1 MTDKHR
7 RENCEDDVLCSRKK
21 AWYGNK
27 EEITLIWLT
36 RTELHTNNN
45 EAEIILK
52 QLNEINNYVVTF
64 SEPFAC
70 IEYMK
75 SIKTERIFLIIDGK
89 MIVDLFE
96 DIRSCH
102 AIDSI
107 YIFCVHYEKY
117 QHLRNRSKIAGYFV
131 ELIDKY

>member
-21 AWYGNK
+21 AWCGNK

-52 QLNEINNYVVTF
+52 QLHEINNYRGSQKDRT
-64 SEPFAC
+64 PHQ
-70 IEYMK
+70 ILG
-75 SIKTERIFLIIDGK
+75 IIRISPTKEEFIP
-89 MIVDLFE
+89 DLLPYPWTH
-96 DIRSCH
+96 SSSLSY
-102 AIDSI
+102 AIL
-107 YIFCVHYEKY
+107 V
-117 QHLRNRSKIAGYFV
+117 
-131 ELIDKY
+131 